1 MARRT
6 YNTSVLSFSVQAV
19 YHVQSWET
27 EVLQSSDASTN
38 QAAMS
43 QMIAEVTQK
52 MKSEF
57 EGLTIDLEPKTRN
70 KRNITAAE
78 SDF

>member
-1 MARRT
+1 M
-6 YNTSVLSFSVQAV
+6 FSPSQFR
-19 YHVQSWET
+19 QFITFKCWET

-78 SDF
+78 SDSRD